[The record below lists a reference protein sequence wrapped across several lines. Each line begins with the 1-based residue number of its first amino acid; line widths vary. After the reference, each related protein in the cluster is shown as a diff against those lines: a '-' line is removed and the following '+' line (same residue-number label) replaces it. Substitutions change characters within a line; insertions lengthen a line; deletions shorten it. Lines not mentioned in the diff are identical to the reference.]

1 MHSIGIC
8 LMLISG
14 VDSGYCLGEEDGRV
28 KYNSHHIKRTS
39 IKMTYL
45 LMMTLITWLEVV
57 FVRFLHCKVALF
69 SSFSVLYS
77 LKGDCYVQP
86 TLVSWELYSVSLRPE
101 YLCKLLAIF
110 LHGALSLLPYLL
122 FSSLFISVWTHGYLF
137 YTLVYNP
144 LLLYFVVQIVPA
156 QAIGSSFICLRTEY
170 PIIVT
175 NPFLSLLQFLSLPD
189 ALAYLVYFL
198 PQS

>member
-8 LMLISG
+8 LMLFSG
-14 VDSGYCLGEEDGRV
+14 LDSGYCLGEEDGRV

-45 LMMTLITWLEVV
+45 LMLTLITWLEVV

-110 LHGALSLLPYLL
+110 LHGPLSLLPYLL
-122 FSSLFISVWTHGYLF
+122 FSSLFISVWIPRIFILF
-137 YTLVYNP
+137 IGFHFALMKMFYVLSSMWP
-144 LLLYFVVQIVPA
+144 L
-156 QAIGSSFICLRTEY
+156 C
-170 PIIVT
+170 T
-175 NPFLSLLQFLSLPD
+175 NMVASVNDKLNF
-189 ALAYLVYFL
+189 
-198 PQS
+198 